1 MTEEQS
7 RAMEMLGAGE
17 KVSDVAKAVGKS
29 VSTIRRWAKSLA
41 EKIVDQQ
48 VYASVVADLPGQQ
61 RLKATYTNAARAGR
75 TQPGKIEMIEA
86 DDPRHLHPNPKGCAP
101 NRAEMRRRGF
111 HGTNGGPRQYPDGHG
126 GTKLAGALR
135 VAQADYAK

>member
-1 MTEEQS
+1 MTEEQR
-7 RAMEMLGAGE
+7 RAMEMLSAGE
-17 KVSDVAKAVGKS
+17 KVADIATAVGKS

-86 DDPRHLHPNPKGCAP
+86 DDPRHRFHPNPKGYAP

-111 HGTNGGPRQYPDGHG
+111 HGRNGGPRQYPDGRG

-135 VAQADYAK
+135 VSADYAK